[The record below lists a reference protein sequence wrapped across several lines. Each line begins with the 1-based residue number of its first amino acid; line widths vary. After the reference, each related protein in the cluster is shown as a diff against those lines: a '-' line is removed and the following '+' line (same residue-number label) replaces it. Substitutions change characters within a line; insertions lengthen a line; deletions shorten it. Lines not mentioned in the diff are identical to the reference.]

1 VGINNRTNAAL
12 LAAQMLGSTSPITQ
26 AGVSIYAKTEGMA
39 KIKRLEK
46 IGWEDYE
53 LIK

>member
-1 VGINNRTNAAL
+1 
-12 LAAQMLGSTSPITQ
+12 MLGSTSQITQLQ